1 MKKLKSAW
9 PVIKKTLFVSI
20 KLTVLPV
27 LFLAS
32 LFVLNERGHFNIRTV
47 DIQIEEAYSQYHFL
61 KPEIEKIQENLNRY
75 KGMSLWSVPLNKIS
89 DQLAKEEWI
98 ESSRLTRAWPQRL
111 QITLRPLEIK
121 MLYINQQGQF
131 QPVVKEGE
139 VLASIPANLAPDV
152 ALLQGSEFAKNQELR
167 KKAVKV
173 LEELPAEGLFSKRNI
188 SEMSYNSK
196 DGFWIS
202 MMTSN
207 MKVKLGEDQIALK
220 SRRVSQVMDYL
231 NKNNVNAKVIDA
243 NLSKKVLVRTTK
255 E

>member
-1 MKKLKSAW
+1 
-9 PVIKKTLFVSI
+9 
-20 KLTVLPV
+20 
-27 LFLAS
+27 
-32 LFVLNERGHFNIRTV
+32 
-47 DIQIEEAYSQYHFL
+47 
-61 KPEIEKIQENLNRY
+61 
-75 KGMSLWSVPLNKIS
+75 
-89 DQLAKEEWI
+89 
-98 ESSRLTRAWPQRL
+98 
-111 QITLRPLEIK
+111 
-121 MLYINQQGQF
+121 
-131 QPVVKEGE
+131 
-139 VLASIPANLAPDV
+139 
-152 ALLQGSEFAKNQELR
+152 LLQGSEFAKNQELR